1 MPDGL
6 FSSWGKPVPGL
17 FMFSGISAGLY
28 PIASRTMYTVVGTK
42 PGFYRFILGFLHDFK
57 TLFISNKLVFLHI
70 VHTPYNK
77 RLVYLNIVINSRRLA

>member
-17 FMFSGISAGLY
+17 FKVGGTKVGLY
-28 PIASRTMYTVVGTK
+28 PATIGAVRTAGAK
-42 PGFYRFILGFLHDFK
+42 SPWFYKFLQGLLHGLE
-57 TLFISNKLVFLHI
+57 TLFIPVKNMFLHI

-77 RLVYLNIVINSRRLA
+77 RLVYLNLVINSRRLA